1 MVSLGMQIA
10 VGLVEHAVSVYEF
23 STSQPFFQEFIW
35 TVNMAGKPEKLANE
49 KVFEFAASRIILVNN
64 LIAKSIILNNKT
76 LVNQKIHAGMIFQA
90 TEGMFLDLKGSLDDN
105 DYFVSNTMSSMLIMR
120 ANKNK

>member
-1 MVSLGMQIA
+1 
-10 VGLVEHAVSVYEF
+10 
-23 STSQPFFQEFIW
+23 
-35 TVNMAGKPEKLANE
+35 MAGKPEKLANE